1 MSEMRPGCPL
11 GKPLRLR
18 APLLPRTGMHRVT
31 LRRFLGVTVA
41 VSIITILLIVWLVVS
56 ETWWWFET
64 EVVETMD
71 VNQARNAELRI
82 SFDITFPSVPCS
94 MLSINAEDVTG
105 QQHEGL
111 LHNIFKR
118 RVNADGSA
126 VGRADSHSLG
136 GAITTTDELLEEKTR
151 AMKEGR
157 ETLTED
163 AAKATGRD
171 CGSCYGAGMAG
182 QCCSSCDEVRE
193 LYKLKGWSFD
203 AGTVAQCKE
212 EGITGDAA
220 ASEQFGC
227 NAYGF
232 VLVPAVA
239 GQLHFAPSAG
249 LGSLHDR
256 IFDLTTWTHSKWNS
270 SHTVNK
276 LSFGPFFEGR
286 INPLDGISRTATQQ
300 GTIWQYFVKVVPTEF
315 QALSGMVIDSHQY
328 SVTDHSRV
336 LSASSRGLPG
346 LHLSYDLSPIRVKI
360 KEHRRSLGSFLV
372 GLSAI
377 VGGVYTLA
385 GLADGVIYSATRNTG
400 GRGVLG

>member
-1 MSEMRPGCPL
+1 
-11 GKPLRLR
+11 
-18 APLLPRTGMHRVT
+18 V
-31 LRRFLGVTVA
+31 
-41 VSIITILLIVWLVVS
+41 TILLILWLVVC

-64 EVVETMD
+64 ETLETMD

-94 MLSINAEDVTG
+94 MLSIDAEDVTG
-105 QQHEGL
+105 QKHEGL

-118 RVNADGSA
+118 RVNSDGTA

-157 ETLTED
+157 ETLTEES
-163 AAKATGRD
+163 AMASGKD

-193 LYKLKGWSFD
+193 LYKQKGWSFD

-220 ASEQFGC
+220 SSDQFGC

-256 IFDLTTWTHSKWNS
+256 IFDLSSWTQSKWNS

-286 INPLDGISRTATQQ
+286 INPLDGVSRTSVSQ

-315 QALSGMVIDSHQY
+315 RALSGMIVNSHQY

-336 LSASSRGLPG
+336 LTSKSRTLPG
-346 LHLSYDLSPIRVKI
+346 LHMSYDLSPIRVNI
-360 KEHRRSLGSFLV
+360 REHRRTLGAFLV

-385 GLADGVIYSATRNTG
+385 GLADSAIHSVTRRG
-400 GRGVLG
+400 GASGRGVLG